1 MLFDRMTEKNTVPY
15 NSIIAGLAQHG
26 HAVEALRLFKDM
38 LSSDYEPTGIT
49 FISVLSACAHTRK
62 VGECW
67 EYFYS
72 MKHKYGIEPCEEHY
86 SCMVDVLARAKNFEN
101 AEELTKEMPFNL
113 SSIGWTSLLSACG
126 THGNMDLGARAA
138 KEILNLT
145 PYSASTHV
153 VLSNIYATVGKWE
166 EAAQIRKLL
175 RNRGI
180 RKKPGCSWIELGRI
194 VHIFVANDVSHRRI
208 KDVYKFLEVMSEK
221 MKLAGYVPD
230 ERWALAKDHAAEGET
245 RLRHHS

>member
-1 MLFDRMTEKNTVPY
+1 MASNLAKNTT
-15 NSIIAGLAQHG
+15 LAW
-26 HAVEALRLFKDM
+26 LTYL
-38 LSSDYEPTGIT
+38 
-49 FISVLSACAHTRK
+49 
-62 VGECW
+62 
-67 EYFYS
+67 
-72 MKHKYGIEPCEEHY
+72 PC
-86 SCMVDVLARAKNFEN
+86 AKNFEK

-113 SSIGWTSLLSACG
+113 SSIGWTSSLSACR
-126 THGNMDLGARAA
+126 THGIMDLGARAA

-180 RKKPGCSWIELGRI
+180 RKKPGCSWIDLGRI
-194 VHIFVANDVSHRRI
+194 VHIFVANDVSHPRI

-221 MKLAGYVPD
+221 MKLAGYVLD
-230 ERWALAKDHAAEGET
+230 ERWALAKDHAAGGET
-245 RLRHHS
+245 RLRHHSKKLALAFDRLLLEMHIGSIVSAMEAVPVEIIGETEKLTQIHEKDEILFCFNDYIG

>member
-126 THGNMDLGARAA
+126 THGNMDLGARAD

-153 VLSNIYATVGKWE
+153 VLSNIYATVDKWE